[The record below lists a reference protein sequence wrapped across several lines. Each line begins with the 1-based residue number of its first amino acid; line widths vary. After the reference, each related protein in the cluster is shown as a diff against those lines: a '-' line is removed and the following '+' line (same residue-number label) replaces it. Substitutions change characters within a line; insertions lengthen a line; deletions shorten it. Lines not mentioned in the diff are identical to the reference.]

1 MIPAPI
7 FTLIGCG
14 ARKLPHPA
22 PARDLY
28 TGSLFRAA
36 RGYAEATGRP
46 WAIASALHGVLLPD
60 QEVEPY
66 DVRLPTREAERDA
79 WGERVA
85 AQLWD
90 LGWRGL
96 VEIHAGHDYARAVQ
110 QGLSLGPR
118 GLAGAIVMPGWP
130 IGRRLQW
137 YAQQRERRA
146 A

>member
-1 MIPAPI
+1 MNAPTY
-7 FTLIGCG
+7 TLIGCG
-14 ARKLPHPA
+14 SAKLLHPA

-36 RGYAEATGRP
+36 RGHAEATGRP

-60 QEVEPY
+60 TVIEPY

-85 AQLWD
+85 AQLWA
-90 LGWRGL
+90 LGWRGM
-96 VEIHAGHDYARAVQ
+96 VEIHAGYDYARAIQ
-110 QGLSLGPR
+110 SGLALGPR
-118 GLAGAIVMPGWP
+118 GLVGAVMMPHWP

-137 YAQQRERRA
+137 YAQRREGRA